1 MHTRIRQAA
10 QCKFQVWVDL
20 EEKKKRKMH
29 SD

>member
-20 EEKKKRKMH
+20 EEKKKKMH

>member
-20 EEKKKRKMH
+20 EEKKKKKK
-29 SD
+29 DAQ

>member
-20 EEKKKRKMH
+20 EEGKKKK
-29 SD
+29 DAQ